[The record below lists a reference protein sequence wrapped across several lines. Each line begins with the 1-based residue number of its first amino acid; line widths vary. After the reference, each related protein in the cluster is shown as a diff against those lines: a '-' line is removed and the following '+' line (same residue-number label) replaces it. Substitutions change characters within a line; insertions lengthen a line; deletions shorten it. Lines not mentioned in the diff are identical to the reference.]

1 MEIKSYQSAEGH
13 NLIFLFT
20 KELLGGR
27 VMSGLEWDK
36 SKYREPSFESMP

>member
-1 MEIKSYQSAEGH
+1 MVMKSYQSAEGH

-20 KELLGGR
+20 KELLGKR
-27 VMSGLEWDK
+27 VMNGLGWDK